1 MITTHDQNR
10 FEPGFGRHINEKTA
24 ALRLKQTEEKIAQY
38 LNELDSTEASDS
50 MEDDNVRADELKEK
64 ISQLEEKKQQ
74 YEQIQTQM
82 KATGQTEVS
91 LVDSDSRL
99 MMELEH

>member
-1 MITTHDQNR
+1 
-10 FEPGFGRHINEKTA
+10 
-24 ALRLKQTEEKIAQY
+24 
-38 LNELDSTEASDS
+38 